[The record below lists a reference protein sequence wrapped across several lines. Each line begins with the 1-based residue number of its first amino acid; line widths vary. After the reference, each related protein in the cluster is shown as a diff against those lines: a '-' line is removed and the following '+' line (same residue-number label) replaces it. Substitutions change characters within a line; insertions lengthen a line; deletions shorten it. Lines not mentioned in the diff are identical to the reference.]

1 MNSHLSALVIDEL
14 AAGLENREATEH
26 LSTCA
31 ECQQRLATVKQK
43 HEAIS
48 ALPAFQQ
55 RLEAVKLEASA
66 PARRPWLRVVSIAL
80 PLAAALALFVF
91 WPRGDDV
98 LLKGTPTVELLSN
111 EVPVVVAKPGDRVAL
126 AVGGAGATHAV
137 IFGVEASGTVTKLWP
152 AGGDAAAIAPGARVP
167 LDVSFEVTP
176 GDLVILGF
184 FSAAPQ
190 PTDPIR
196 EALERA
202 VAATGAPL
210 QVVAPTGFGAIA
222 RGRLTVAP

>member
-1 MNSHLSALVIDEL
+1 MSSHLSSLVIDEL
-14 AAGLENREATEH
+14 AAGLENRDAAAH
-26 LSTCA
+26 LAACA
-31 ECQQRLATVKQK
+31 ECQQRLATVKQN

-55 RLEAVKLEASA
+55 RLEAVKLEAGA
-66 PARRPWLRVVSIAL
+66 PGRRPWLRVVSIAL
-80 PLAAALALFVF
+80 PLTAALALFVF

-98 LLKGTPTVELLSN
+98 LLKGVPTVELLSN
-111 EVPVVVAKPGDRVAL
+111 DVPVVVAKPGDRVTL

-137 IFGVEASGTVTKLWP
+137 VFGIDASGDVTKLWP

-176 GDLVILGF
+176 GDLLLLGF
-184 FSAAPQ
+184 FSNAPQ

-196 EALERA
+196 QALERT
-202 VAATGAPL
+202 VAATRAPL